1 MYLTGFSLQCYSRV
15 LVESAVSKICKT
27 QKRFQKS
34 FMSQI
39 STPAYIFK
47 RSFLDFDEL
56 ASEAR
61 QWDLDLNQLGVGKFR
76 GDLLQFGFDHAHVAE
91 ARFGRSL
98 NQKGSPPSGFRTI
111 CVPATADVQFIWRGK
126 RINGSQLIVFPNGSE
141 LSCVSHPDF
150 HIYTCSFSEDLLAAV
165 SATLHVD
172 GIDDLCQKSEVFHC
186 SPAVMES
193 VRQSLRNL
201 CEIARSNSSL
211 LTSSYFFDGVTH
223 DLPHRLLSA
232 IATSTRSNATATSR
246 KRELALIRA
255 ETFIEQ
261 FACDDISIRDICRTA
276 QVSQRT
282 LDYAFMERF
291 GLTPKAFLTA
301 YRLNAV
307 RKQLRVADPAYVRV
321 KEVAIQWGF
330 WHMGQFAA
338 DYRKRFGELP
348 SETLRKVSV

>member
-1 MYLTGFSLQCYSRV
+1 
-15 LVESAVSKICKT
+15 
-27 QKRFQKS
+27 
-34 FMSQI
+34 MSQT
-39 STPAYIFK
+39 STPEYVFK

-56 ASEAR
+56 AFEAR
-61 QWDLDLNQLGVGKFR
+61 QWDLDLNQLGVGEFR
-76 GDLLQFGFDHAHVAE
+76 GDLLQFGFNNAHIAE

-98 NQKGSPPSGFRTI
+98 NQKGSPPAGFRTI

-126 RINGSQLIVFPNGSE
+126 RINGNQLIIFPYGSE
-141 LSCVSHPDF
+141 LSSVSNPDF
-150 HIYTCSFSEDLLAAV
+150 HIYTCSFSEDLLAGV
-165 SATLHVD
+165 FNTLYVD

-186 SPAVMES
+186 SPEAMEL

-201 CEIARSNSSL
+201 CEIARSKSSL
-211 LTSSYFFDGVTH
+211 LTSSYFFCGVTN

-232 IATSTRSNATATSR
+232 IATSTRSSATATSR

-255 ETFIEQ
+255 ETFIER
-261 FACDDISIRDICRTA
+261 FARDDISIRDICRSA

-307 RKQLRVADPAYVRV
+307 RKLLRVADPANAKV
-321 KEVAIQWGF
+321 KDIAIRCGF

-338 DYRKRFGELP
+338 DYRKLFGELP
-348 SETLRKVSV
+348 SETLRKVTI